1 MGLQPGTKEDHEFG
15 DAATTFTIN
24 VFGGTDTTG
33 APVKTYTATYNPS
46 TPDGTITMGDGTDL
60 PMWTTD
66 ESVALTPNQSF
77 MISDLDDTKAGY
89 TITITAAVAE
99 GVPNAPGDRTF
110 TAKTRVT
117 VTARPVLWP

>member
-1 MGLQPGTKEDHEFG
+1 
-15 DAATTFTIN
+15 
-24 VFGGTDTTG
+24 
-33 APVKTYTATYNPS
+33 
-46 TPDGTITMGDGTDL
+46 
-60 PMWTTD
+60 MWTTD
-66 ESVALTPNQSF
+66 ESGALTPNQSF

-117 VTARPVLWP
+117 VTARPVSVALTRPDTLFKVNSGSLTIACAHPEPEDDEGNSLPVDGALHCTVPF